1 MALRLWQPQNILKF
15 LSLMIINIISCNERR
30 QRVLKFAIEAW
41 QMPTEI
47 CVLPAP
53 FVSQKKKKST
63 NWRAK
68 KKKKR
73 ELNAKKVE
81 KVGEKFSQLF
91 FCFNVIVNSAFF
103 FIIFRPFFCSL
114 FYAFKQKSLFKLCGL
129 KWFCRTESSG
139 CVGHAGKYALIFSP
153 SIAWNAVFE
162 LFGPWF
168 CVDFSRLYTYTHI

>member
-41 QMPTEI
+41 QMPTETVACPI
-47 CVLPAP
+47 RKP
-53 FVSQKKKKST
+53 KKKKIHQLA
-63 NWRAK
+63 RQ

-103 FIIFRPFFCSL
+103 L
-114 FYAFKQKSLFKLCGL
+114 
-129 KWFCRTESSG
+129 
-139 CVGHAGKYALIFSP
+139 
-153 SIAWNAVFE
+153 
-162 LFGPWF
+162 
-168 CVDFSRLYTYTHI
+168 